1 VSVKG
6 AFLPWII
13 IADTKSKS
21 SKKTNLTKIYTL
33 LAAFLPIAQ
42 PDYSLERT
50 FGLIFTNHHHH
61 L

>member
-1 VSVKG
+1 M
-6 AFLPWII
+6 

-42 PDYSLERT
+42 PGYSLERT
-50 FGLIFTNHHHH
+50 FGLIITTNHH